1 MSPWSQ
7 LHYGDL
13 PYLIAA
19 ATADGKLQF
28 YANLRNTPTS
38 PVPVS
43 MQMDLATPA
52 GRAQAVIAIVN
63 LHRLLHGV
71 QACLPAQLAPLQ
83 G

>member
-1 MSPWSQ
+1 MGTW
-7 LHYGDL
+7 

-19 ATADGKLQF
+19 AAADGKLQL
-28 YANLRNTPTS
+28 YAILRNTPTS
-38 PVPVS
+38 PVSVS
-43 MQMDLATPA
+43 MQMDLATP
-52 GRAQAVIAIVN
+52 GGCAQAVIAIVN